1 MTGKQTL
8 TAFVA
13 LTLCICVHVAPA
25 TSLTSMIEM
34 LLKHALIAPSLV
46 DSISPVIVASKSRKR
61 HVPYFL
67 DFKLFIKQVV
77 ANVFAIVVPASIVW
91 LRAFTLAK
99 VVQVILSLD
108 EFLPWYR

>member
-8 TAFVA
+8 TAFFA
-13 LTLCICVHVAPA
+13 LTLCIRVHVAPA

-46 DSISPVIVASKSRKR
+46 DSMSPVIVASKSRKR

-77 ANVFAIVVPASIVW
+77 ANVFAIVVPAIVW

-99 VVQVILSLD
+99 KQVLRSD
-108 EFLPWYR
+108 SR